1 MVNDDVADTIRL
13 VTGQSGMFETKEQH
27 SPPSLGKLE

>member
-1 MVNDDVADTIRL
+1 MMLLAL
-13 VTGQSGMFETKEQH
+13 VGLSQVRIGTFETKEQH